1 MPADQ
6 VQSELVPLN
15 KTNTRPPPQPVLY
28 GSDKVSKHANE
39 NIRRFLQE
47 SSELEAGRYEEAKA
61 IKKEEEE
68 LLEGFRNGEEELATG
83 GSTVA
88 LALVNLTKG
97 IMVTGNLG
105 DSHIIMEDYTGANGK
120 ATNIPI
126 SYIEY
131 IHKAGT

>member
-1 MPADQ
+1 
-6 VQSELVPLN
+6 
-15 KTNTRPPPQPVLY
+15 
-28 GSDKVSKHANE
+28 
-39 NIRRFLQE
+39 
-47 SSELEAGRYEEAKA
+47 
-61 IKKEEEE
+61 

-120 ATNIPI
+120 ATNIVGQWTAFRAAI
-126 SYIEY
+126 NHSG
-131 IHKAGT
+131 KC